1 MANENA
7 EIRVDTRARTAIK
20 IDANR
25 PDIFLYDK
33 KRREIVLIEI
43 GITSQD
49 RLQTVETEK
58 KRMYDM
64 LANKLGLEYKYGMC
78 IIPYVMTWDGIVTK
92 LHKKYAQDIGI
103 SESVEAYIQAIVLRK
118 TLESISY
125 ESRRG
130 HEPPEET
137 PRSTSVSL
145 STELERTA
153 TAGVAAIQ
161 IS

>member
-1 MANENA
+1 
-7 EIRVDTRARTAIK
+7 
-20 IDANR
+20 
-25 PDIFLYDK
+25 
-33 KRREIVLIEI
+33 
-43 GITSQD
+43 
-49 RLQTVETEK
+49 
-58 KRMYDM
+58 M
-64 LANKLGLEYKYGMC
+64 LLL
-78 IIPYVMTWDGIVTK
+78 TWDGIVTK

-103 SESVEAYIQAIVLRK
+103 SESVEAYIRAIVLRK

-130 HEPPEET
+130 HKPPEET
-137 PRSTSVSL
+137 PRPASVSL